1 MSNAGWQYV
10 ESLFSISKLAYI
22 YRKNNI
28 FEIFLE
34 VEFNHYPIDVTLFY
48 IHVKQCDNGR
58 HKG

>member
-10 ESLFSISKLAYI
+10 ESIFSISKMY
-22 YRKNNI
+22 
-28 FEIFLE
+28 FENF
-34 VEFNHYPIDVTLFY
+34 VEIEYNHYPIDVKLFY

>member
-10 ESLFSISKLAYI
+10 EGLISISKI
-22 YRKNNI
+22 YLC
-28 FEIFLE
+28 FENFVE
-34 VEFNHYPIDVTLFY
+34 VEFNHYLIDVTLFY

>member
-10 ESLFSISKLAYI
+10 ESLFSISK
-22 YRKNNI
+22 NNI
-28 FEIFLE
+28 FEIFVE

>member
-10 ESLFSISKLAYI
+10 ESLFSISK
-22 YRKNNI
+22 N
-28 FEIFLE
+28 FVEI
-34 VEFNHYPIDVTLFY
+34 EFNHYPIDVKLFY